1 MTDLTENWYLPSVEA
16 DFSIAKQRQ
25 ILRVGLVP
33 DVSYSFGGNKVQNGK
48 FELNDTDN
56 FNEDEEQMFVC
67 CVYVPPMQ
75 FQTCLE
81 GVPKGIPLYWNE
93 FNIL

>member
-1 MTDLTENWYLPSVEA
+1 MSC
-16 DFSIAKQRQ
+16 
-25 ILRVGLVP
+25 
-33 DVSYSFGGNKVQNGK
+33 SFGGNKVQNGK

-81 GVPKGIPLYWNE
+81 GVPKGFPLYWNE